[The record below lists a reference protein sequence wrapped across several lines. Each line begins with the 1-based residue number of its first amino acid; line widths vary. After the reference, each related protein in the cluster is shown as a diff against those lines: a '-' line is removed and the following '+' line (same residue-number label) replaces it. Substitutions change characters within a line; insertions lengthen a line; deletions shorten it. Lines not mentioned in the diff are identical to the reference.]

1 MTQDTISLDLEPRE
15 VLGKKVKHI
24 RKDGKTPAVIHNHGQ
39 DSIIVQ
45 GDSVAML
52 KVYRAAGKHH
62 PVEVK
67 AAGKTFTTI
76 IKSAEFEPRKNRL
89 NHIVFNAVAAD
100 QKVETEI
107 PVEPKYDEGNESS
120 PAERA
125 GLLVLSSLESVNVEA
140 LPSQLPD
147 VIYYNAETLA
157 EVGDHIQ
164 IKDLIVPEGVTI
176 LDEPAKTIASVFEP
190 SAVAA
195 ANEDAGGDAEAEEP
209 EEATEGEET
218 GDEETEAETG
228 EEPAASEGEDKKE
241 SPKA

>member
-1 MTQDTISLDLEPRE
+1 MTQDTISLELEPRE
-15 VLGKKVKHI
+15 ILGKSVKHI
-24 RKDGKTPAVIHNHGQ
+24 RKEGKTPAVIHNHGK
-39 DSIIVQ
+39 DSIVVQ

-52 KVYRAAGKHH
+52 KVYRLAGKHH

-100 QKVETEI
+100 QKVATDV
-107 PVEPKYDEGNESS
+107 PLEPMYDEGNDSS

-125 GLLVLSSLESVNVEA
+125 GLLVLSTMETVEVEA

-147 VIYYNAETLA
+147 VIYYNAEVLA

-164 IKDLIVPEGVTI
+164 IKDLLIPEGVTV
-176 LDEPAKTIASVFEP
+176 LDEPNKTIASVFEP

-195 ANEDAGGDAEAEEP
+195 ANEDAGGDAEPEEP
-209 EEATEGEET
+209 EAVEGEE
-218 GDEETEAETG
+218 GEVAEGEAAAGEEEAAPEAE
-228 EEPAASEGEDKKE
+228 SKNE

>member
-1 MTQDTISLDLEPRE
+1 MTQDTISLELEPRE
-15 VLGKKVKHI
+15 VLGKAVKHI
-24 RKDGKTPAVIHNHGQ
+24 RKDGKTPAVIHNHGK

-52 KVYRAAGKHH
+52 KVYKQAGKHH

-67 AAGKTFTTI
+67 TGDKTFTTI

-100 QKVETEI
+100 QKVETEVPI
-107 PVEPKYDEGNESS
+107 EPKYDEGNESS

-125 GLLVLSSLESVNVEA
+125 GLLVLSSVETVAVEA

-147 VIYYNAETLA
+147 VIYYNAEVLN

-164 IKDLIVPEGVTI
+164 IKDLIVPSGVTI
-176 LDEPAKTIASVFEP
+176 LDEMNKTIASVFEP

-195 ANEDAGGDAEAEEP
+195 ANEDIGGEAEP
-209 EEATEGEET
+209 EEEAAT
-218 GDEETEAETG
+218 EETEEGEGET
-228 EEPAASEGEDKKE
+228 EEKTEETETPASEEEK
-241 SPKA
+241 S